1 METARQLLGEKGH
14 EIWSVS
20 PDAPVLDAIKSM
32 AEHGCGALLVMDAD
46 KLVGII
52 SERDYARKVI
62 LKGKASN
69 TTPVREIMSD
79 RVVCA
84 APTQLVHDCMT
95 LMTEKRIRHL
105 PVVDDGRVL
114 GVLSIGD
121 LVRSIIADQQG
132 QIEQL
137 EHYIAGG

>member
-1 METARQLLGEKGH
+1 METARQLLSEKGN
-14 EIWSVS
+14 EIWSVR
-20 PDAPVLDAIKSM
+20 PDQPILDAIKSM
-32 AEHGCGALLVMDAD
+32 AEHGCGALLVMEGDQL
-46 KLVGII
+46 KGIV

-62 LKGKASN
+62 LKGKASD
-69 TTPVREIMSD
+69 TALVSEIMTN
-79 RVVCA
+79 RVICA

-95 LMTEKRIRHL
+95 LMTDKRIRHL
-105 PVVDDGRVL
+105 PVVDEGKVL

-132 QIEQL
+132 QIAQL